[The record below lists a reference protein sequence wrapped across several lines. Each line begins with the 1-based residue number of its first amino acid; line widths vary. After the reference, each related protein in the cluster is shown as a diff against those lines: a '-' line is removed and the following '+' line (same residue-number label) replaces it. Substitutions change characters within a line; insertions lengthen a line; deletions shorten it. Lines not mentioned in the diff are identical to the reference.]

1 MKYSIF
7 ILTYFL
13 ALCLSELRGQQLQKV
28 AFYNVEN
35 LFDTID
41 GPNDD
46 AEFLPDSEKLWNSEK
61 YSKKIDCIREVMA
74 TLQMPMIMGFCE
86 IENKTV
92 LQDLIG
98 KDKRYAIVHYESL
111 DARGIDVGVIYRKD
125 LLKLKSSGF
134 IRFVLPNDSVP
145 TSRDILW
152 AKLSYKRDN
161 LYILVN
167 HWPSRRGGEE
177 QSAPR
182 RYQAALQAKHFIDSI
197 QSSEPKAKIIFMG
210 DLNDYPTD
218 AAPQLIASTLM
229 PQINKLSNTFGGS
242 YNYKSQW
249 DILDHIMV
257 SKSCFQGK
265 FQVMENSG
273 KILSENYLLTEYK
286 GQVVPKRTYAGNTY
300 LDGYS
305 DHLPV
310 SIDVILHP

>member
-1 MKYSIF
+1 MKNSIL
-7 ILTYFL
+7 ILSFFV
-13 ALCLSELRGQQLQKV
+13 AIFVSEIRGQQLQKV

-35 LFDTID
+35 FFDTID

-46 AEFLPDSEKLWNSEK
+46 SEFLPNAEKKWDSEK
-61 YSKKIDCIREVMA
+61 YSKKIDHIREVMA
-74 TLQMPMIMGFCE
+74 TLQMPMIIGFCE

-98 KDKRYAIVHYESL
+98 QDKRYAIVHYESP
-111 DARGIDVGVIYRKD
+111 DARGIDVGAIYRKD
-125 LLKLKSSGF
+125 VLKLKSSGF

-152 AKLSYKRDN
+152 AKFSYKKDN
-161 LYILVN
+161 LYVLVN

-177 QSAPR
+177 QSAPK
-182 RYQAALQAKHFIDSI
+182 RYQAALQAKQFIDSI

-210 DLNDYPTD
+210 DLNDYPLD
-218 AAPQLIASTLM
+218 AAPQLIASSLK
-229 PQINKLSNTFGGS
+229 PQIDKQSNAFGGS

-249 DILDHIMV
+249 DVLDHIMV
-257 SKSCFQGK
+257 SKNCFQGK

-273 KILSENYLLTEYK
+273 NILSENFLLTEYK
-286 GQVVPKRTYAGNTY
+286 GQIVPKRTYGGNTY